1 MYKINYYSA
10 DGRIGTVVPSPGGM
24 TFATLEEAKAQ
35 VIREHGYHGEWQ
47 NEDRNVCL
55 HESAVEGCGGFEIAT
70 QEAAR

>member
-10 DGRIGTVVPSPGGM
+10 DGHEGTNPPAPAGQK
-24 TFATLEEAKAQ
+24 FATLQDARLA
-35 VIREHGYHGEWQ
+35 VIVAHGYHGEYE

-70 QEAAR
+70 QETAR